1 MKNGRHRSGGHYLVV
16 KFLPP
21 RERGWG
27 DDTEGE
33 VRCMARY
40 GMVVE

>member
-1 MKNGRHRSGGHYLVV
+1 MEGIAAVGTLVV
-16 KFLPP
+16 KFFPP